1 MTATLTA
8 AIALPANT
16 PAAPTR
22 SRRWRPS
29 RALLWALAGSLLLH
43 VAFTLWPVDD
53 DAVPDAIPLQATITE
68 LPPPPTTAAPAPAPK
83 PRKKPRRADAPPPP
97 VATAEPAPA
106 AETAAEPAADERAAS
121 EAAAEADAAAPPAF
135 AEAVAPDTPPPPAK
149 ILPPRVDLAYK
160 VFFGTRG
167 FLIGEATYR
176 FEHADNRYRISTV
189 GEARG
194 LAALLLR
201 GQGKLESRGT
211 ITAAGLQPYEFIAER
226 GSRDRRERATFDWE
240 SGIVSLHEDKT
251 AALMLPTFDP
261 LALMWQYYFS
271 PPTADEQ
278 TISIAT
284 TRRVVTYT
292 VTRTGTETIA
302 WPNGELDTEV
312 WHRVSADGK
321 TDALIWLAPKLNFIP
336 VKIRVSNTDRGTL
349 EVVLDAIRVDEPDR
363 EAASTPVAAAATPAD
378 AAPAIRP
385 PAPMPMPS
393 VFSQLRTSRLRL
405 HRLRH
410 PTPHPRRLTP

>member
-1 MTATLTA
+1 M
-8 AIALPANT
+8 
-16 PAAPTR
+16 
-22 SRRWRPS
+22 
-29 RALLWALAGSLLLH
+29 
-43 VAFTLWPVDD
+43 
-53 DAVPDAIPLQATITE
+53 
-68 LPPPPTTAAPAPAPK
+68 
-83 PRKKPRRADAPPPP
+83 
-97 VATAEPAPA
+97 
-106 AETAAEPAADERAAS
+106 
-121 EAAAEADAAAPPAF
+121 
-135 AEAVAPDTPPPPAK
+135 
-149 ILPPRVDLAYK
+149 Y
-160 VFFGTRG
+160 FGTRG

-211 ITAAGLQPYEFIAER
+211 ITAAGLQPHEFVAER

-363 EAASTPVAAAATPAD
+363 EAASTPVAAAAPAD
-378 AAPAIRP
+378 AAPTS
-385 PAPMPMPS
+385 AP
-393 VFSQLRTSRLRL
+393 RAAHAHTLRL
-405 HRLRH
+405 SSSGASCLRLPHLRH
-410 PTPHPRRLTP
+410 PTPRPPR

>member
-1 MTATLTA
+1 MPSA
-8 AIALPANT
+8 A
-16 PAAPTR
+16 
-22 SRRWRPS
+22 
-29 RALLWALAGSLLLH
+29 
-43 VAFTLWPVDD
+43 
-53 DAVPDAIPLQATITE
+53 
-68 LPPPPTTAAPAPAPK
+68 
-83 PRKKPRRADAPPPP
+83 
-97 VATAEPAPA
+97 
-106 AETAAEPAADERAAS
+106 
-121 EAAAEADAAAPPAF
+121 PAF

-160 VFFGTRG
+160 VYFGTRG

-176 FEHADNRYRISTV
+176 FEHADNQYRISTV

-292 VTRTGTETIA
+292 VTRTGTEKIA

-349 EVVLDAIRVDEPDR
+349 EVVLDAIRADEPDR
-363 EAASTPVAAAATPAD
+363 EAVSTPVAAATPTD
-378 AAPAIRP
+378 AAPTSSPPNAPPMPIP
-385 PAPMPMPS
+385 SVSPTPELPPPVAPSPAPDAA
-393 VFSQLRTSRLRL
+393 
-405 HRLRH
+405 
-410 PTPHPRRLTP
+410 PTAVTP

>member
-1 MTATLTA
+1 VTATLTA
-8 AIALPANT
+8 AIALPANA
-16 PAAPTR
+16 PAAPVR

-53 DAVPDAIPLQATITE
+53 EEVPDAIPLQATITE

-83 PRKKPRRADAPPPP
+83 PLRKPRRADAPPPP
-97 VATAEPAPA
+97 LATAEPAPA
-106 AETAAEPAADERAAS
+106 TETAAEPAADERAAG
-121 EAAAEADAAAPPAF
+121 EAAVVADAAPAF
-135 AEAVAPDTPPPPAK
+135 AEAVAPDAPPPPAK
-149 ILPPRVDLAYK
+149 VLPPRVDLAYK
-160 VFFGTRG
+160 VYFGTRG

-211 ITAAGLQPYEFIAER
+211 ITAAGLQPHEFVAER

-240 SGIVSLHEDKT
+240 SGIVSLHDDKT

-278 TISIAT
+278 TVSIAT

-349 EVVLDAIRVDEPDR
+349 EVMLDAIRVDEPDR
-363 EAASTPVAAAATPAD
+363 EAVSTPVAVVTPAD
-378 AAPAIRP
+378 AAPASRSP
-385 PAPMPMPS
+385 MPMSAPMPSASASIELPPPAAPS
-393 VFSQLRTSRLRL
+393 PA
-405 HRLRH
+405 HDAA
-410 PTPHPRRLTP
+410 PAAITP